1 MSFRL
6 SSTYQV
12 SSERRVSDFISE
24 VPGSILTE
32 GNILLLEFF
41 VFT

>member
-1 MSFRL
+1 MSLRL
-6 SSTYQV
+6 SSTCQV
-12 SSERRVSDFISE
+12 SSERKVSDFISE

-32 GNILLLEFF
+32 GNILLLDVF